1 MMKIRLALGQDLPA
15 INEIYN
21 QAVDQSFCTAH
32 LKPLSIEE
40 QSTWFKK
47 HDPTRFPVF
56 VSELDNQVNGWI
68 SLGPYRTDRQALDHV
83 AEVSYY
89 VDKRQKGKGVGTHL
103 LKHAILKASDFAF
116 SVLIAILLGRNQASI
131 GLLEKLYFSC
141 WGTMPGIA
149 KIDNQEVDH
158 LYYGLKL

>member
-1 MMKIRLALGQDLPA
+1 MRIRLALERDLFA
-15 INEIYN
+15 INAIYN
-21 QAVDQSFCTAH
+21 QAVDQKYCTAH
-32 LKPLSIEE
+32 LSPLSTEE
-40 QSTWFKK
+40 QASWLKK
-47 HDPTRFPVF
+47 HDPARYPVF
-56 VSELDNQVNGWI
+56 VSELDNRVVGWI
-68 SLGPYRTDRQALDHV
+68 SFGAYRIDRQALEHV

-89 VDKRQKGKGVGTHL
+89 VDISQQGKGLGTHL
-103 LKHAILKASDFAF
+103 LKHAILKAPIFGF

-131 GLLEKLYFSC
+131 GLLEKLEFSC